1 MPMRGE
7 ISTATARACARETA
21 DENFWSAALAVA
33 SDQDLQAVAW
43 VALIGI
49 LLTINVVLRF
59 PDFGQAFAALAVF
72 S

>member
-1 MPMRGE
+1 MRGE
-7 ISTATARACARETA
+7 LSTTTARACARETS
-21 DENFWSAALAVA
+21 DQNFWSAALAVA

-59 PDFGQAFAALAVF
+59 PNFGQEFATLAIF